1 MMDIRLSF
9 QYSSLRETE
18 EYVEFDVVAIT
29 ASVINRP
36 FGKIEFPEEI
46 LKASAHT
53 LIGKPLLIDHRYSVE
68 AIVGTVV
75 DAKYS
80 EEKKGIVATVKI
92 PKAGHEK
99 LIGLIKME
107 PSPIKNVSVGVVV
120 ETEDKNGLQRVI
132 KAEFKELSLVIEGA
146 DPNATRLSSQDT
158 SHWWDDPD
166 LRQKAPRDYFLD
178 PSSRRYP
185 YKTWEG
191 EISCERL
198 KAAMSLAGLH
208 GHRQI
213 YDRAKALYERHC
225 KKEGAND

>member
-1 MMDIRLSF
+1 MF
-9 QYSSLRETE
+9 QL
-18 EYVEFDVVAIT
+18 
-29 ASVINRP
+29 
-36 FGKIEFPEEI
+36 
-46 LKASAHT
+46 
-53 LIGKPLLIDHRYSVE
+53 
-68 AIVGTVV
+68 
-75 DAKYS
+75 
-80 EEKKGIVATVKI
+80 
-92 PKAGHEK
+92 
-99 LIGLIKME
+99 
-107 PSPIKNVSVGVVV
+107 GVVV